1 MRIGLVASAL
11 ASAAVTTFV
20 GGYAAAATG
29 ATNPFVAVAD
39 LTSSNVLLFGL
50 LVAIASKGSPRTSP
64 TSTRRVSPW

>member
-1 MRIGLVASAL
+1 M
-11 ASAAVTTFV
+11 TTFV

-39 LTSSNVLLFGL
+39 LTSSDVLLVAL
-50 LVAIASKGSPRTSP
+50 LVAIAVQGSPRTSP

>member
-1 MRIGLVASAL
+1 MTA
-11 ASAAVTTFV
+11 FV

-50 LVAIASKGSPRTSP
+50 LVAIAVQGSPRTSP
-64 TSTRRVSPW
+64 TSTQRAFRW